1 MTTDEPVAVHMTW
14 TEYFAALHVA
24 FLAGLGELERVRD
37 ERLADEADF
46 AQMARRLRKA
56 AGAPSHQELTTRRR
70 RHQVDASQRV
80 GADAAPWP
88 QEVA

>member
-56 AGAPSHQELTTRRR
+56 AGAPSHHELVARRR
-70 RHQVDASQRV
+70 RHQLEAASSAQ
-80 GADAAPWP
+80 AQALSWSEEAS
-88 QEVA
+88 